1 MAAPSTCTLHNLTGK
16 FRTNKQL
23 SDSSDPLL
31 AIQGINWAIRKAM
44 GAVPIVINIK
54 ACPPENG
61 VDVIEAENVIGGGI
75 HKAKER
81 RLLNWDVVERTD
93 ANFGR
98 LRVQNGWSALSDIKD
113 KFLTD
118 GLQKEHSQESVIM
131 IKVENLDHAWT
142 QEQTWGFE
150 EIDGIRRYVRKIV
163 VTKEGKRET
172 ARLVFDYEL
181 A

>member
-98 LRVQNGWSALSDIKD
+98 LRVQNGWSALSD
-113 KFLTD
+113 
-118 GLQKEHSQESVIM
+118 KEHSQESVIM